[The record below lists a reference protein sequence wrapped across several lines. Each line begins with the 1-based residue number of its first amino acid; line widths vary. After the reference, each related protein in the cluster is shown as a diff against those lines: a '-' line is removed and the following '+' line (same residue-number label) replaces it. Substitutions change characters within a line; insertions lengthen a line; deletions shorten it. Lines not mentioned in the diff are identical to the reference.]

1 MHVSKKHL
9 LVPRCDPH
17 PLQGGRV
24 AVKII
29 ECWEPL
35 GGSSTPPMSTSDLPP
50 QGTQAAVVEA
60 LLARSLSHP
69 HIVTTFSHGMS
80 AMEVGGAAAAA
91 AAADVPLL
99 RPLLRSSVGA
109 GFRANAAWPALCAQ
123 TGCGA
128 CFVAAMTFLTTP
140 PSFFLQVREMAR
152 RHSQVWIVQEF
163 CNRGSLLDAIDK
175 GSLHLADEGPNMQ
188 AILLSAQEIAGEL
201 ARLSLGILPT
211 V

>member
-1 MHVSKKHL
+1 
-9 LVPRCDPH
+9 
-17 PLQGGRV
+17 
-24 AVKII
+24 
-29 ECWEPL
+29 
-35 GGSSTPPMSTSDLPP
+35 MSTSDLPP

-99 RPLLRSSVGA
+99 RPLLR
-109 GFRANAAWPALCAQ
+109 FLCWCWLPRQCCLACAVRSNRLWCLLC
-123 TGCGA
+123 CGHD
-128 CFVAAMTFLTTP
+128 LP
-140 PSFFLQVREMAR
+140 HHPSLLFLQVREMAR